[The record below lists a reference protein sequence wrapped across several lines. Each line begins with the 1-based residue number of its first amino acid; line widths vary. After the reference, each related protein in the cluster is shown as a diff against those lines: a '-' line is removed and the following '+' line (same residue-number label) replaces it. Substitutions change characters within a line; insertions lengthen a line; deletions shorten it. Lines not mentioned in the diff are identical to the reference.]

1 MKASRQVTGL
11 LAMVVTAGLAACA
24 GQPPSQAPAADP
36 AVIVE
41 LEGRFAAASRER
53 GARAA
58 FLEFLGE
65 DSIVLQPGP
74 VFGRAAWEAAEEIQG
89 TLAWAPDWAEMA
101 ADGAFGFA
109 TGPWLLTPPAG
120 GSPLA
125 EGRYLTVWRQSAG
138 TWQVVFDGGFARRPR
153 ETPQALDVAP
163 RLGVARC
170 EPGPLVPAQV
180 LQDLD
185 GSLSGDAF
193 EPHAIRTMARLAS
206 AAAVFH
212 PPKAE
217 GVLDPVAREAA
228 LRALPDTTQLWPMG
242 GAVAS
247 LGDLGYTYGLSA
259 PALAAEANA
268 AYANVWCRVGGD
280 WRLLLSLRAPLPQ

>member
-1 MKASRQVTGL
+1 MKASRRIAWLVT
-11 LAMVVTAGLAACA
+11 VVAIPCLAACA
-24 GQPPSQAPAADP
+24 ARPAAPGP
-36 AVIVE
+36 APSVIVG

-53 GARAA
+53 GARSA

-74 VFGRAAWEAAEEIQG
+74 VFGRAAWEAAEEMPG

-101 ADGAFGFA
+101 ADGAFGFS
-109 TGPWLLTPPAG
+109 TGPWLLTPPEG
-120 GSPLA
+120 GPAVA

-138 TWQVVFDGGFARRPR
+138 TWRVVFDGGFVRRPG
-153 ETPQALDVAP
+153 ETPLRLDVTP
-163 RLGVARC
+163 KLGVAGC
-170 EPGPLVPAQV
+170 EPGPPAPAQV

-193 EPHAIRTMARLAS
+193 EPHAIRATARLAS
-206 AAAVFH
+206 TAAVFH
-212 PPKAE
+212 PPRAE
-217 GVLDPVAREAA
+217 GAFDPALREAA
-228 LRALPDTTQLWPMG
+228 LGALPDTTQLWPMG

-259 PALAAEANA
+259 PVLAAEANA
-268 AYANVWCRVGGD
+268 AYVHVWCRVDGD
-280 WRLLLSLRAPLPQ
+280 WRLLVSLRTPLPQ